1 MIVLNYV
8 YQIVSETYLLF
19 CFKGRFACHGAG
31 SGRIIGFSDCIEKEN
46 GISYN
51 KGGMQMS
58 QILQW
63 HPAFQAAM
71 QIELSEE
78 MDKLEFSSNRS
89 GGG

>member
-8 YQIVSETYLLF
+8 YQLYLKHICYSVL
-19 CFKGRFACHGAG
+19 KGRFACHGAG

-51 KGGMQMS
+51 RGGMQMS

>member
-1 MIVLNYV
+1 
-8 YQIVSETYLLF
+8 
-19 CFKGRFACHGAG
+19 
-31 SGRIIGFSDCIEKEN
+31 
-46 GISYN
+46 
-51 KGGMQMS
+51 MS